1 LLEAF
6 EPGIKEIT
14 LIPSSGGA
22 FEVMVNGKLVYSKHQ
37 TGRHAESG
45 EVKALVKKYLEE
57 G

>member
-6 EPGIKEIT
+6 EPGIKKLS

-22 FEVMVNGKLVYSKHQ
+22 FEVTVNDRLIYSKHQ
-37 TGRHAESG
+37 TGRHAEPG
-45 EVKALVKKYLEE
+45 EVKALLKKYLEE